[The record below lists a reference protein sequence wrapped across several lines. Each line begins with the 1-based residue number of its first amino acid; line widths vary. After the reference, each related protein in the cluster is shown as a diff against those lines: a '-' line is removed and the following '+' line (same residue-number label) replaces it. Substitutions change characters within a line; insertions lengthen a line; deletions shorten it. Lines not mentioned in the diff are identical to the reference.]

1 MKRHTNAIKPVLT
14 EANKYA
20 RLNFALDFVKPNM
33 ELDDMNEYVHL
44 DEKWFYLTKTC
55 EYFFVW
61 SYRCLKLI
69 HTKMCLKFWVMDI
82 EVFYLSTGSIKDSS
96 SIFLLE
102 V

>member
-1 MKRHTNAIKPVLT
+1 MLGWMKRHTNAIKPVLT

-55 EYFFVW
+55 EYFLVW

-69 HTKMCLKFWVMDI
+69 HTKMCLKFWVMDM
-82 EVFYLSTGSIKDSS
+82 LPD
-96 SIFLLE
+96 
-102 V
+102 